1 MESSRRL
8 SEKDAATDFLLG
20 GGEMGERMRSRDW
33 SPTPLGSAENWPS
46 SLKTSLSIMLASRF
60 AMVVAWGPEF
70 RFFYNDRYRPVLGST
85 KHPGALGTP
94 AAEIFPEAW
103 PFIGPLFESTRR
115 GEAVALDDMLIP
127 LDRNGY
133 LENCYFTL
141 SYSPIR
147 DESGGVGGMLA
158 VVAETTERL
167 EGERRLATLRELA
180 RRAAEV
186 QTPQQ
191 AREGAVA
198 TLSGNAIDVPFSL
211 LYTVDEDGS
220 QARLSACSGM
230 SGGEEASPLVM
241 DLSGHASW
249 PISDVIANR
258 KALVLQN
265 LGNRFGRLPGGPYP
279 EATHTA
285 VIVPLVRPG
294 QSQPDGILIFGVSP
308 RRAFDD
314 SYRGFFELAADHILT
329 AIRNALA
336 YQEERKRAESLAELD
351 RAKTAF
357 FSNVSHEFRTPLT
370 LMVGPLEEL
379 LDQPRESVSEEVRE
393 HAELAHRNSLRLLK
407 LVNTL
412 LDFSRIEAG
421 RVEAVYE
428 PVDLAAYSSE
438 LASVFRSAME
448 KAGLTFIVGCAPLEE
463 PVYVDREMWEKVVFN
478 LLSNAFKFTFDGEV
492 EVGLRRASGDNV
504 EFFVRDTGTGI
515 PPEEI
520 PHLFKRFH
528 RVKQARGRSY
538 EGTGIGLAFIQELVR
553 LHGGSVAVSSELN
566 HGSTFSVRLPLGS
579 AHLPPERIGAPRT
592 QVSTGLRGDAYLEEA
607 LRWLPGNSGTRS
619 EQQAAEGASRV
630 LVADDNADMRDYVA
644 KLLSQKFR
652 VECVADGLAA
662 LEAARRKRPDLI
674 LSDIMMTGLDGFG
687 LLHEIRSDADLR
699 TIPVIL
705 LSARA
710 GEEARVE
717 GITAGADDYLVK
729 PFGARELM
737 ARVESHLEMTNIRR
751 RADAALREEREI
763 LETVNRSGQ
772 MLAAELDLQKLVQA
786 LTDAATEISGAQ
798 FGAFFYNV
806 MDERGASYLLYSLSG
821 VSREK
826 FANFPMPRSTDLFG
840 ATFRGEGSVRIADVK
855 HDPRYGRNIPY
866 QGMPKGHVPVTSYLA
881 VPVISRS
888 GEVLGGLFFGHAAA
902 GVFTERHER
911 IVEGLAGQAAIA
923 IDNARLYESAKKA
936 RKDAET
942 ANRLKD
948 DFLATVSHELRTPLN
963 AILGWARLLRSGR
976 LDENKKEQAMEIV
989 ERNALAQ
996 QQIIEDIL
1004 DVSRIITG
1012 KLRLEAGPVELSA
1025 VVEAAVDSIRP
1036 SADAKGVRLHLL
1048 IDSGTNPVLG
1058 DASRIQQIV
1067 WNLLSNAVKFTPRG
1081 GRIQVAVER
1090 HDSHVK
1096 INVRDTGQGI
1106 SREFLPYVFERFLQ
1120 ADASSARQY
1129 GGLGLGLAIVRH
1141 LTELHGGTVS
1151 ASSAG
1156 EGRGATFT
1164 VTLPLAAV
1172 HETESSLKS
1181 DLQLHHEPDAQ
1192 ASTLQNLSLRGI
1204 RVLAIDDEA
1213 DARGLLSV
1221 ILTQSD
1227 AKVMAVASVQEA
1239 LGAMGSWKPDVIIS
1253 DIGLPYEDG
1262 YALIRQLRAL
1272 PPEKGGDLPAI
1283 ALTAFARSE
1292 DRVKA
1297 LAAGYQTHVTKPV
1310 DPAEL
1315 VAVVA
1320 SLTGRT
1326 GRACPA

>member
-1 MESSRRL
+1 MESARRL

-33 SPTPLGSAENWPS
+33 SQTPLGPAENWPS

-115 GEAVALDDMLIP
+115 GDAVALDDMLIP

-186 QTPQQ
+186 QTLQQ
-191 AREGAVA
+191 ARETAIA
-198 TLSGNAIDVPFSL
+198 TLADNAIDIPFSL
-211 LYTVDEDGS
+211 LYVVDDAGKEAS
-220 QARLSACSGM
+220 LSASSGIAA
-230 SGGEEASPLVM
+230 GGEASPLVI
-241 DLSGHASW
+241 DLSTSNDSW
-249 PISDVIANR
+249 PLADVVASR
-258 KALVLQN
+258 KALLLQD
-265 LGNRFGRLPGGPYP
+265 LGKRFGPLPGGPYP

-285 VIVPLVRPG
+285 MITPLVRPG
-294 QSQPDGILIFGVSP
+294 QSRPDGILIFGVSP

-314 SYRGFFELAADHILT
+314 SYRGFFELAADPILT
-329 AIRNALA
+329 SIRNALA
-336 YQEERKRAESLAELD
+336 YHEERQRAEELAELD
-351 RAKTAF
+351 RVKTAF

-370 LMVGPLEEL
+370 LMLGPLEEL
-379 LDQPRESVSEEVRE
+379 LHQHPESISEAARE
-393 HAELAHRNSLRLLK
+393 HVELAHRNSLRLLK

-428 PVDLAAYSSE
+428 PVDLAVYSSE

-448 KAGLTFIVGCAPLEE
+448 AF
-463 PVYVDREMWEKVVFN
+463 VDREMWEKIVFN
-478 LLSNAFKFTFDGEV
+478 LLSNAFKFTFDGES
-492 EVGLRRASGDNV
+492 EVGLRRATENTV

-520 PHLFKRFH
+520 PHLFERFY
-528 RVKQARGRSY
+528 RVKSARGRSY
-538 EGTGIGLAFIQELVR
+538 EGTGIGLALVQELVR
-553 LHGGSVAVSSELN
+553 IHGGSVSVSSRLN
-566 HGSTFSVRLPLGS
+566 HGSTFSVQLPIGS
-579 AHLPPERIGAPRT
+579 AHLPADRIGAART
-592 QVSTGLRGDAYLEEA
+592 KASTGVRGEAYLEEA
-607 LRWLPGNSGTRS
+607 LRWLPESAPERHPQPGNENAR
-619 EQQAAEGASRV
+619 RV
-630 LVADDNADMRDYVA
+630 LLADDNADMRDYVA
-644 KLLSQKFR
+644 RMLSQKFR
-652 VECVADGLAA
+652 VECLADGLAA
-662 LEAARRKRPDLI
+662 LDAARRERPDLI
-674 LSDIMMTGLDGFG
+674 LTDIMMTGLDGFG
-687 LLHEIRSDADLR
+687 LLREIRSDPDLQ

-717 GITAGADDYLVK
+717 GIEAGADDYLVK

-737 ARVESHLEMTNIRR
+737 ARVESHLEMTDIRQ
-751 RADAALREEREI
+751 RADAVLREEREI

-772 MLAAELDLQKLVQA
+772 RLAAELDLPKLVQA

-798 FGAFFYNV
+798 IGAFFYNV
-806 MDERGASYLLYSLSG
+806 TDTRGESYPLYSLSG
-821 VSREK
+821 ADREEIGD
-826 FANFPMPRSTDLFG
+826 FPMPQNSDLFG
-840 ATFRGEGSVRIADVK
+840 ATFRGEGNVRLADVTQ
-855 HDPRYGRNIPY
+855 DPRYDKSAPDDRIPR
-866 QGMPKGHVPVTSYLA
+866 GNLAIKSYLA

-888 GEVLGGLFFGHAAA
+888 GEVLGGLFFGHAET
-902 GVFTERHER
+902 GVFTERQER
-911 IVEGLAGQAAIA
+911 IVQGLAGQAAIA
-923 IDNARLYESAKKA
+923 IDNARLYEAARNA

-976 LDENKKEQAMEIV
+976 LDDSKKEQAVEIV

-1012 KLRLEAGPVELSA
+1012 KLRLEVSPVELSA
-1025 VVEAAVDSIRP
+1025 VVEAAIDSIRP
-1036 SADAKGVRLHLL
+1036 SADAKGVRLQPI
-1048 IDSGTNPVLG
+1048 IDSEANPVLG

-1067 WNLLSNAVKFTPRG
+1067 WNILSNAVKFTPRG
-1081 GRIQVAVER
+1081 GRIQVVLERVNSSVEI
-1090 HDSHVK
+1090 S
-1096 INVRDTGQGI
+1096 VRDTGQGI

-1120 ADASSARQY
+1120 ADSSSARQY

-1151 ASSAG
+1151 ASSPG

-1164 VTLPLAAV
+1164 ITLPLAII
-1172 HETESSLKS
+1172 HERESSRKP
-1181 DLQLHHEPDAQ
+1181 DLQLHHGPEEKP
-1192 ASTLQNLSLRGI
+1192 STPPTLSLQGI
-1204 RVLAIDDEA
+1204 RILAIDDEE
-1213 DARGLLSV
+1213 DARDLLSV
-1221 ILTQSD
+1221 VLTQCH
-1227 AKVMAVASVQEA
+1227 ANVMSVACVQEA
-1239 LGAMGSWKPDVIIS
+1239 LDSIGSWKPDIIIS
-1253 DIGLPYEDG
+1253 DIGIPTEDG
-1262 YALIRQLRAL
+1262 YSLIRKLRAL
-1272 PPEKGGDLPAI
+1272 PPEQGGDLPAI

-1310 DPAEL
+1310 NPAEL

-1320 SLTGRT
+1320 SLAGRLRRT
-1326 GRACPA
+1326 SHAES